1 MERLACSPDKGY
13 NPIEAAIHTARYAS
27 ALAVCKGRRVL
38 DIACGEG
45 YGSYLLKEWGAA
57 EVVGVDVAEEAIE
70 TAKQLFHRDNLTFI
84 CGDAVTY
91 TDPQSQQF
99 DLIISLETI
108 EHVTSAERFLRNIKA
123 LATND
128 AIIIISC
135 PNDHWYY
142 DQPREGWATNNPF
155 HLRRFTFEQ
164 FSDISTGILGRGVQ
178 WQIGLP
184 SLGFINLPVGAGQA
198 VNFPEESS
206 PYVGAFTLGSGLI
219 CKSGEDD
226 PISPDVSSYFMGIW
240 GLSDQIPA
248 AAAFPMSMDRFW
260 NLTTLPARKDAVIE
274 QITIEAIA
282 YVDEIARKDAVVE
295 RLQREA
301 TAHVAD
307 FARNDSVI
315 ERLNC
320 EIERQAADLA
330 RKDAAIEQLQSEA
343 IVRADHIARNDIV
356 IEQLSSEIERQGADL
371 ARKDAAI
378 EQLQS
383 EAIVRVDHIARNDI
397 VIERLNCE
405 IERQGADLA
414 RKDAAIEQL
423 ESEAIVRADHI
434 ARNDIV
440 IEQLNGAIE
449 RQADDLAR
457 KDAGIQQLEREAI
470 VHAAHLVQKETI
482 IDLLI
487 NEATVHSIEYTRG
500 EAIIKQM
507 QREASARD
515 IELARKDTLIELFSN
530 ENAILDYKKS
540 RDVGFVTFIDRIG
553 RSIKRTPS
561 RWYRSVDRRGRK
573 LVRKLFSESEGRQ

>member
-320 EIERQAADLA
+320 EIERQ
-330 RKDAAIEQLQSEA
+330 
-343 IVRADHIARNDIV
+343 
-356 IEQLSSEIERQGADL
+356 
-371 ARKDAAI
+371 
-378 EQLQS
+378 
-383 EAIVRVDHIARNDI
+383 
-397 VIERLNCE
+397 
-405 IERQGADLA
+405 GADLA

>member
-343 IVRADHIARNDIV
+343 IVR
-356 IEQLSSEIERQGADL
+356 
-371 ARKDAAI
+371 
-378 EQLQS
+378 
-383 EAIVRVDHIARNDI
+383 VDHIARNDI

>member
-343 IVRADHIARNDIV
+343 IVRADHIARKDIV
-356 IEQLSSEIERQGADL
+356 IEQLSS
-371 ARKDAAI
+371 
-378 EQLQS
+378 
-383 EAIVRVDHIARNDI
+383 
-397 VIERLNCE
+397 E